1 MVEGSKLRQLTSAPN
16 SPAPHQD
23 DRVCNVKS
31 SSAAT
36 RSSTQ
41 SWVQVFG
48 WLVGFGFLEAEVEAL
63 EAAFARLAAEPAAAH
78 GGNATKSRR
87 LAGGSSP
94 VRTII
99 PSA

>member
-1 MVEGSKLRQLTSAPN
+1 MVEGSNLRQLTSAPN

-41 SWVQVFG
+41 SWVQVLVG
-48 WLVGFGFLEAEVEAL
+48 WLVDWLVGFGFLEAEVEAL
-63 EAAFARLAAEPAAAH
+63 KAAFARLAAEPAAAH
-78 GGNATKSRR
+78 GGNATE
-87 LAGGSSP
+87 
-94 VRTII
+94 
-99 PSA
+99 